1 MDGQGLLKDEVILSS
16 LILSNILMIH
26 FHHKDLSEKSLS
38 DELINKI
45 KMIKNEDKNTMIIFI
60 VRDASET
67 KILKFK
73 ENCAEFNKL

>member
-16 LILSNILMIH
+16 LILSNVVIIH
-26 FHHKDLSEKSLS
+26 FHHKDLSEQSTN

-45 KMIKNEDKNTMIIFI
+45 KMIKNKENNVMIILI
-60 VRDASET
+60 IRDASET

-73 ENCAEFNKL
+73 ENCKEYN